1 MSTIRYLS
9 TIKHTFYQAIHET
22 KYIQKPS
29 YDKIDVW
36 YECEPKVVSRNSSSK
51 SSPNSND
58 HKIIYHKKL
67 HDVFFMLMDPLKSKD
82 DMLTE
87 FFVSLDKH
95 KELLKELTPH
105 YKKLQRDIVNY
116 MSNRGEDSS
125 YTNEKCMRF
134 WASLLNSKI
143 VFIEKS
149 SYKMVLPTQVNT
161 DTKEFVIKLTKD
173 GFEYINTTLI
183 NISTK
188 MNLHEKIDSAKLSS
202 KSVDE
207 LKDLCKKC
215 KIELPSKIK
224 KADIVSKLF
233 EVLI

>member
-9 TIKHTFYQAIHET
+9 TIKHTFYQAVQET

-29 YDKIDVW
+29 YDKINVW
-36 YECEPKVVSRNSSSK
+36 YECELKVVSRNSSSTSK
-51 SSPNSND
+51 LSD

-67 HDVFFMLMDPLKSKD
+67 HDVFFMLIDPLKSKD

-87 FFVSLDKH
+87 FFVLLDKH

-116 MSNRGEDSS
+116 MSNKGEDTS
-125 YTNEKCMRF
+125 YGNEKYMRF
-134 WASLLNSKI
+134 WASLLNSRI

-149 SYKMVLPTQVNT
+149 SYKMVLPVQVNT
-161 DTKEFVIKLTKD
+161 DTTEFVIKLTKD
-173 GFEYINTTLI
+173 GFEYINTTLSE
-183 NISTK
+183 ISTK
-188 MNLHEKIDSAKLSS
+188 MNLHEKIDGGKLSS
-202 KSVDE
+202 KSIDE

-224 KADIVSKLF
+224 KADIISKLF

>member
-67 HDVFFMLMDPLKSKD
+67 HDVFFMLIDPLKSKD

-149 SYKMVLPTQVNT
+149 SYKMYLPTQVNT
-161 DTKEFVIKLTKD
+161 DTKEFVIKWTKD

-183 NISTK
+183 DISTK

>member
-22 KYIQKPS
+22 KYIQKPT

-36 YECEPKVVSRNSSSK
+36 YDCEPKAVSRDSSSK
-51 SSPNSND
+51 STD

-67 HDVFFMLMDPLKSKD
+67 HDLFFMLIDPLKSKD
-82 DMLTE
+82 DMITE
-87 FFVSLDKH
+87 LFVLLDKN
-95 KELLKELTPH
+95 KDLLKELTPH

-116 MSNRGEDSS
+116 ISNKGEDTS
-125 YTNEKCMRF
+125 YSNEKYMRF
-134 WASLLNSKI
+134 WASLLNSRI

-149 SYKMVLPTQVNT
+149 SYKMYLPTQVNT
-161 DTKEFVIKLTKD
+161 DTKEFLIKLTKD
-173 GFEYINTTLI
+173 GFEYINTTLVD
-183 NISTK
+183 ISTK
-188 MNLHEKIDSAKLSS
+188 MNVHEKIDSSRLSS

-215 KIELPSKIK
+215 KIDLPSKIK

>member
-67 HDVFFMLMDPLKSKD
+67 HDVFFMLIDPLKSKD

-149 SYKMVLPTQVNT
+149 SYKMYLPTQVNT
-161 DTKEFVIKLTKD
+161 NTKEFVIKWTKD

-183 NISTK
+183 DISTK